1 MAQDSE
7 SELAP
12 HPHSVRLWGTP
23 GGLNFPPLCP
33 NCGAT
38 ATQRITY
45 SKAFLRILDSETP
58 NSYVVTSA
66 SVPFC
71 DPCIAQHRAETPTS
85 GIWITLLSSFG
96 GGGDMIGAVV
106 LGVAAAFT
114 GYHAIAELLHLSLLN
129 FAVLSVVTLV
139 IGLFARAQYKFAW
152 QVTEYLRVPPQTRVT
167 LAFDFSDST
176 AAPFEAVKFL
186 CTMRDAGFAAAFK
199 QLNCESE
206 FRPGSPEAVADQRA
220 GQRKFR
226 FWTIVIVAIA
236 FYFLMK
242 DLLK

>member
-1 MAQDSE
+1 MAQDNE

-12 HPHSVRLWGTP
+12 HPHSLRLWGSP
-23 GGLNFPPLCP
+23 GGVNFPPLCP

-45 SKAFLRILDSETP
+45 SKVFRRVLDSESP
-58 NSYVVTSA
+58 NSYVIASA

-71 DPCIAQHRAETPTS
+71 DPCIAQHRADTPTPNFWS
-85 GIWITLLSSFG
+85 TLLSSFG

-106 LGVAAAFT
+106 LGLAAAFT
-114 GYHAIAELLHLSLLN
+114 GYNAIAELLHLRLLN
-129 FAVLSVVTLV
+129 FALLSMLTLV
-139 IGLFARAQYKFAW
+139 IGLFARGQYRFAW
-152 QVTEYLRVPPQTRVT
+152 QDTEYLRVPPQTSVT

-176 AAPFEAVKFL
+176 GGAFESVRFL

-199 QLNCESE
+199 QLNRENE
-206 FRPGSPEAVADQRA
+206 YRPGSAEAVADQRA
-220 GQRKFR
+220 ARRKFT
-226 FWTIVIVAIA
+226 FWAIVMVAIA
-236 FYFLMK
+236 LYFLVK